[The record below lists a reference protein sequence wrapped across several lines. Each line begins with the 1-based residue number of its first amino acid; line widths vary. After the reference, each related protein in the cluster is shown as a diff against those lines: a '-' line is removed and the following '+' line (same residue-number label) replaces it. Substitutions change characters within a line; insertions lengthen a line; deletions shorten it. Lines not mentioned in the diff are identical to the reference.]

1 MPSLDFSESID
12 RAVGSYF
19 THWLNAHPY
28 LVWLGAHPLWG
39 LGLGLLTILS
49 VWGLIRAIGRGVEQ
63 IWLLLLTTPFKLLQP
78 ILRQLWRWVRRLF
91 GHNKPSGDRLDTQ
104 PIPEPTTDRIA
115 TIVDR
120 LHTLSQE
127 QQLLLQELSTL
138 TDATSV
144 GLSTNPTSDTQYKN
158 MSAKLLKLN

>member
-1 MPSLDFSESID
+1 MDISESID
-12 RAVGSYF
+12 RVVGSYF

-28 LVWLGAHPLWG
+28 LVWLAAHPLLS
-39 LGLGLLTILS
+39 LGLCLLTILS

-78 ILRQLWRWVRRLF
+78 IFRQIWRWMRRLF
-91 GHNKPSGDRLDTQ
+91 GHTKTSESQLDTQ
-104 PIPEPTTDRIA
+104 LMFDPTTERVA

-127 QQLLLQELSTL
+127 QQLLLRELSTL
-138 TDATSV
+138 TDLTSV
-144 GLSTNPTSDTQYKN
+144 DTPPDRVSDTQYKN